1 METEEGEAGLEV
13 PWSPQKTEPK
23 QGFYRQRVYLG
34 SDPKSGDGGLEW
46 VREERKVMIRSIN
59 EVTIMAIGM
68 SSYLRS
74 PKKYTD
80 VP

>member
-1 METEEGEAGLEV
+1 
-13 PWSPQKTEPK
+13 
-23 QGFYRQRVYLG
+23 
-34 SDPKSGDGGLEW
+34 
-46 VREERKVMIRSIN
+46 MIRSIN